1 MAWTRPRGA
10 GRLLAGRGGH
20 QAGDWPP
27 VDRATHRHPKA
38 VDILPSWAQHPQPRI
53 ITDIS

>member
-10 GRLLAGRGGH
+10 GRLLAGRGGR
-20 QAGDWPP
+20 QAGDGPP
-27 VDRATHRHPKA
+27 VGRAPRRHPRA
-38 VDILPSWAQHPQPRI
+38 ADMLPSWAQHPQPRI